1 MCGNFFEYLI
11 YADYLGCVEI
21 LLSKGL
27 GKSLHSFKLSRSFK
41 MVQLLIKYGVGKNE
55 ECTLHHFMCQFEMND
70 DERAMIL
77 KSLIDYGKDVN
88 EYDEVLEKTPSEMD
102 TTEEND
108 ILILIKA
115 GANIKNALVVY
126 LEYIYPTDDM
136 EEYELDKI
144 VFLLQ
149 YGADDSLISYKND
162 KTTRK
167 FMLRME
173 MDDSLIYENNKT
185 CREYLMTF
193 PWGKQCYEKAK
204 CNQEIQKIEQVE
216 ELLQYF
222 VESKNNSEGFMS
234 LCYENVLD
242 FEKIVGEHIVP
253 MLFECNR

>member
-1 MCGNFFEYLI
+1 MCLSFFECLI
-11 YADYLGCVEI
+11 HADHLGCVEI

-27 GKSLHSFKLSRSFK
+27 GKSLLHSFKLSRSFD

-55 ECTLHHFMCQFEMND
+55 ECTLHHFMIQNEMNND
-70 DERAMIL
+70 NDRMMIL

-88 EYDEVLEKTPSEMD
+88 EYDEVLQKTPSEM
-102 TTEEND
+102 EEACFRD
-108 ILILIKA
+108 ELLILIKA
-115 GANIKNALVVY
+115 GANIKNNLPLY
-126 LEYIYPTDDM
+126 LNYMYEIEDLDPT
-136 EEYELDKI
+136 I

-149 YGADDSLISYKND
+149 YGADDSLLLENENEND
-162 KTTRK
+162 
-167 FMLRME
+167 
-173 MDDSLIYENNKT
+173 DIT
-185 CREYLMTF
+185 CREYLMTT
-193 PWGKQCYEKAK
+193 PYGKQCYEKAK
-204 CNQEIQKIEQVE
+204 CNQEIEKIEQVE